1 LYCVTSGHPSIN
13 QRDAE
18 AIRFKDAKSGTC
30 RFAEEGRLRMSSSIS
45 KVCDQLVEI
54 KDQFEENEE
63 LVEAITGSDNAE
75 DLLIAIGM
83 AIAYTEG
90 AITLN
95 KKGESHLKASLEEIS
110 QIAEEFGDIDEEDDD
125 E

>member
-1 LYCVTSGHPSIN
+1 
-13 QRDAE
+13 
-18 AIRFKDAKSGTC
+18 
-30 RFAEEGRLRMSSSIS
+30 MSSSIS

-54 KDQFEENEE
+54 KGQFEENEE

-75 DLLIAIGM
+75 DLFVAIGM

-95 KKGESHLKASLEEIS
+95 KTGESHLRNSLKEIN
-110 QIAEEFGDIDEEDDD
+110 QIAEEFGDIDEEDED
-125 E
+125 EDE

>member
-1 LYCVTSGHPSIN
+1 MS
-13 QRDAE
+13 DA
-18 AIRFKDAKSGTC
+18 
-30 RFAEEGRLRMSSSIS
+30 IS
-45 KVCDQLVEI
+45 KVCEQLVEI

-63 LVEAITGSDNAE
+63 LVEAITAKENAE
-75 DLLIAIGM
+75 DLMVAIGM

-110 QIAEEFGDIDEEDDD
+110 QIAEEFGDTDEEDEEDDQEDDD

>member
-1 LYCVTSGHPSIN
+1 MGST
-13 QRDAE
+13 
-18 AIRFKDAKSGTC
+18 
-30 RFAEEGRLRMSSSIS
+30 IS

-63 LVEAITGSDNAE
+63 LLEAITGSDNAE

-90 AITLN
+90 AIALN
-95 KKGESHLKASLEEIS
+95 KKGESHLKASLEEIN
-110 QIAEEFGDIDEEDDD
+110 QITEDFDYIDDEDD

>member
-1 LYCVTSGHPSIN
+1 MSASLSDVC
-13 QRDAE
+13 E
-18 AIRFKDAKSGTC
+18 
-30 RFAEEGRLRMSSSIS
+30 RLI
-45 KVCDQLVEI
+45 EI
-54 KDQFEENEE
+54 KDQFEENDE
-63 LVEAITGSDNAE
+63 LIEAIVASDNAE

-95 KKGESHLKASLEEIS
+95 KTGESHLKKSLEEIN
-110 QIAEEFGDIDEEDDD
+110 QIAEEFGDIDEEDED

>member
-1 LYCVTSGHPSIN
+1 MGST
-13 QRDAE
+13 
-18 AIRFKDAKSGTC
+18 
-30 RFAEEGRLRMSSSIS
+30 IS

-63 LVEAITGSDNAE
+63 LLEAITGSDNAE

-95 KKGESHLKASLEEIS
+95 KKGEIHLKASLEEIN
-110 QIAEEFGDIDEEDDD
+110 QITEDFDDVDDEDDEEDDD

>member
-1 LYCVTSGHPSIN
+1 
-13 QRDAE
+13 
-18 AIRFKDAKSGTC
+18 
-30 RFAEEGRLRMSSSIS
+30 MSSSIA
-45 KVCDQLVEI
+45 KVCEQLIEI

-83 AIAYTEG
+83 AIAYSEG

-95 KKGESHLKASLEEIS
+95 KKGESHLQISLEELS
-110 QIAEEFGDIDEEDDD
+110 QIAEEFDDIDEEEDD

>member
-1 LYCVTSGHPSIN
+1 
-13 QRDAE
+13 
-18 AIRFKDAKSGTC
+18 
-30 RFAEEGRLRMSSSIS
+30 MSSSIS

-63 LVEAITGSDNAE
+63 LLEAITGSDNAE

-90 AITLN
+90 AITVN
-95 KKGESHLKASLEEIS
+95 KIGESHLKTSLEEIN
-110 QIAEEFGDIDEEDDD
+110 QIAEEFSDIDEEDED

>member
-1 LYCVTSGHPSIN
+1 
-13 QRDAE
+13 
-18 AIRFKDAKSGTC
+18 
-30 RFAEEGRLRMSSSIS
+30 MSSSIS
-45 KVCDQLVEI
+45 DVCEQLIEI
-54 KDQFEENEE
+54 KDQFEDNEE
-63 LVEAITGSDNAE
+63 LVEAITASKNAE

-83 AIAYTEG
+83 AIAHTEG

-95 KKGESHLKASLEEIS
+95 KKGEDHLKASLAEIK

>member
-1 LYCVTSGHPSIN
+1 MSASLSNVC
-13 QRDAE
+13 E
-18 AIRFKDAKSGTC
+18 
-30 RFAEEGRLRMSSSIS
+30 RLI
-45 KVCDQLVEI
+45 EI

-63 LVEAITGSDNAE
+63 LVEAILGSENSE

-83 AIAYTEG
+83 ALAYSES

-95 KKGESHLKASLEEIS
+95 DIGESHLKSALKALNV
-110 QIAEEFGDIDEEDDD
+110 IAEEFRGGEE

>member
-1 LYCVTSGHPSIN
+1 MSESLSDVC
-13 QRDAE
+13 E
-18 AIRFKDAKSGTC
+18 
-30 RFAEEGRLRMSSSIS
+30 RLI
-45 KVCDQLVEI
+45 EI
-54 KDQFEENEE
+54 KDQFEDNEE
-63 LVEAITGSDNAE
+63 LVEAIVVSDNAE

-95 KKGESHLKASLEEIS
+95 KTGESHLKTSLEEIN
-110 QIAEEFGDIDEEDDD
+110 QIAEEFGDIDEEDED

>member
-1 LYCVTSGHPSIN
+1 V
-13 QRDAE
+13 
-18 AIRFKDAKSGTC
+18 
-30 RFAEEGRLRMSSSIS
+30 SSSIS
-45 KVCDQLVEI
+45 NVCEQLIEI

-63 LVEAITGSDNAE
+63 LLEAIVASDNAE

-83 AIAYTEG
+83 ALAFSEG

-95 KKGESHLKASLEEIS
+95 KIGESHLESSLKALKEIS
-110 QIAEEFGDIDEEDDD
+110 EEFGDIDEEDDD